1 MVLPECPL
9 RETFLSRNASG
20 LAHPK
25 CQQPRQLGGNK
36 SYHDGGGLCSPGRW
50 THATRNYVEARQRS
64 APLSFFTDAKAEN
77 GHAWIG
83 GFLELVDWCQ
93 GFWFS
98 LEVKPEWAPWDLGLG
113 PSLKVTLGP

>member
-1 MVLPECPL
+1 MEVVSAHRGAGPTLPETMWRPG
-9 RETFLSRNASG
+9 NA
-20 LAHPK
+20 LH
-25 CQQPRQLGGNK
+25 
-36 SYHDGGGLCSPGRW
+36 
-50 THATRNYVEARQRS
+50 RS
-64 APLSFFTDAKAEN
+64 N

-113 PSLKVTLGP
+113 PR